1 MRLCHLICFLIY
13 FNVCFSDDCLPEEVG
28 KVPCVAPDFVHLP
41 ILSKLNKSGWGSYLF
56 VHMLKW
62 TKTVDHVD
70 MKFITNRFCPFSNLC
85 EGSGSNLH
93 TIQVRMFIGRK

>member
-1 MRLCHLICFLIY
+1 M
-13 FNVCFSDDCLPEEVG
+13 VG
-28 KVPCVAPDFVHLP
+28 AAT
-41 ILSKLNKSGWGSYLF
+41 IF

-93 TIQVRMFIGRK
+93 TIRVLTIRQMTLFVLEIARMKINLKVFQICD